1 MNVFHFLEC
10 SVRQVS
16 HRRWYLHQFG
26 VRRYLRAEVTNQLK
40 YICLEV
46 IYRSD
51 KIVILLGLFIW
62 RTLQTRL
69 HVSNCI
75 DQLGI
80 TVEFLYFFFTTVSL
94 CTLHV
99 SIDRDHFRSEFAFER
114 PALFAMTGYSINK
127 WPDEKT
133 CALSNCV
140 VLSSYYKCLRDIVCS
155 VPT

>member
-1 MNVFHFLEC
+1 M
-10 SVRQVS
+10 
-16 HRRWYLHQFG
+16 HQFG

-80 TVEFLYFFFTTVSL
+80 TVEFLYFFYDCESFVL
-94 CTLHV
+94 CMSRSIAIIFGQNLH
-99 SIDRDHFRSEFAFER
+99 SKGLH
-114 PALFAMTGYSINK
+114 
-127 WPDEKT
+127 
-133 CALSNCV
+133 
-140 VLSSYYKCLRDIVCS
+140 CLR
-155 VPT
+155 

>member
-10 SVRQVS
+10 SVRQVR

-69 HVSNCI
+69 HVVTNCI

-80 TVEFLYFFFTTVSL
+80 TVEFLYFFYDCESLYFACLDRSRSFSVRICIRKACIVCDDRLFYKQMARWKNL
-94 CTLHV
+94 CTVKLC
-99 SIDRDHFRSEFAFER
+99 RTFKLLQMFE
-114 PALFAMTGYSINK
+114 GYS
-127 WPDEKT
+127 
-133 CALSNCV
+133 L
-140 VLSSYYKCLRDIVCS
+140 
-155 VPT
+155 

>member
-1 MNVFHFLEC
+1 M
-10 SVRQVS
+10 
-16 HRRWYLHQFG
+16 HQFG

-80 TVEFLYFFFTTVSL
+80 TVEFLYFFYDCESFVL
-94 CTLHV
+94 CMSRSIAIIFGQNLH
-99 SIDRDHFRSEFAFER
+99 SKGL
-114 PALFAMTGYSINK
+114 PLFAMTGYSINK